1 MCLKE
6 EITLPPEFNLDFMN
20 CLILE
25 VQHID
30 FYSTKKLQNAQIQ
43 IQMLINY
50 KQYSIE
56 YRTQFS
62 RVARHTIFNSL
73 HVYKLQLQPNLGL
86 LESTGELTYTDNIL
100 N

>member
-1 MCLKE
+1 
-6 EITLPPEFNLDFMN
+6 
-20 CLILE
+20 
-25 VQHID
+25 
-30 FYSTKKLQNAQIQ
+30 
-43 IQMLINY
+43 MLINY